1 MSQARSAAEAAV
13 GAFTNAA
20 AAVAFLRRAL
30 DAGRPAS
37 ILCAGSEGRVSLED
51 TLCAGLLVTRL
62 ADPADVPG
70 LSDSAQI
77 AAALY
82 RGSADRLA
90 RSIFGARHTQRL
102 IALGYAD
109 DVAFA
114 ARIDASDAL
123 PVFRDGPP
131 RAGGVGRWVS
141 GSVGQ
146 WVSGSVGQWV
156 SEGGRPAPFA
166 PGAGWRVVPR
176 LSTPPRPAR
185 GPAPLILY

>member
-1 MSQARSAAEAAV
+1 MLTTTNGTAAMVRARSAASVAV
-13 GAFTNAA
+13 GAFTNAEA
-20 AAVAFLRRAL
+20 AAGFLRRAL
-30 DAGRPAS
+30 DDGRPAT

-62 ADPADVPG
+62 VGADGVSELP
-70 LSDSAQI
+70 DSVQI

-102 IALGYAD
+102 IALGRSD

-123 PVFRDGPP
+123 PVFRDG
-131 RAGGVGRWVS
+131 RLVL
-141 GSVGQ
+141 
-146 WVSGSVGQWV
+146 
-156 SEGGRPAPFA
+156 EG
-166 PGAGWRVVPR
+166 
-176 LSTPPRPAR
+176 
-185 GPAPLILY
+185 